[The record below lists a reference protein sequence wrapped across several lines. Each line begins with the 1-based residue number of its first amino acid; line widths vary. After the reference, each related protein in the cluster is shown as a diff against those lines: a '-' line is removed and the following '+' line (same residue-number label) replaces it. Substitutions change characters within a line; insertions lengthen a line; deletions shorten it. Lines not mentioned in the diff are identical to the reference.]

1 MIGEEVLANQKQG
14 LRLLG
19 AWRKHLQHTNFQI
32 KPAYALCVWACNGSF
47 LAVTH
52 CLHIYHQTNLAYDLG
67 LLTTLPGE
75 RSSCSEVLA
84 MPLFD
89 HREYS
94 EDAPGA
100 PSLSGCCG
108 VAHAW
113 MESASKPKKSALI
126 RFASIESYVVSL
138 QESCGKLQRDKVE
151 EQNNIQKLS
160 HEVDCPS
167 SKLEAMTQDEKKLTA
182 KLETLGDIHETLQ
195 KDFAA
200 KFDVLCSQTEVA
212 RAELKESKQNNVRK
226 ASCIKSLTDLNK
238 EMKILVDAQ
247 QQEIENVLEISQ
259 QKNME
264 KEKCIKE
271 LAFELGT
278 SRGNAREL
286 TAELDALREKL
297 QQDMIEREKTIQK
310 LSAEVISCKCDLQ
323 ELHQNMVFCTSGD
336 NCKNCA
342 EMAQIER
349 FRAAHTTKLVHRMH
363 DLRKLLQRGLDY
375 EPLEK
380 LEDIFRLL
388 ADATSPLCGVHGVY
402 SGTGPLPEDDKLNL
416 NRVFSNNQVR
426 HATLRSK

>member
-1 MIGEEVLANQKQG
+1 
-14 LRLLG
+14 
-19 AWRKHLQHTNFQI
+19 
-32 KPAYALCVWACNGSF
+32 
-47 LAVTH
+47 
-52 CLHIYHQTNLAYDLG
+52 
-67 LLTTLPGE
+67 
-75 RSSCSEVLA
+75 

-100 PSLSGCCG
+100 ASLSGCCG
-108 VAHAW
+108 FAHEW
-113 MESASKPKKSALI
+113 MESSSKPQNNALI
-126 RFASIESYVVSL
+126 RFASIESYVLSL

-160 HEVDCPS
+160 HEVDCLS
-167 SKLEAMTQDEKKLTA
+167 SKIEAMTQDEKKLTA
-182 KLETLGDIHETLQ
+182 KLETLGDFHETLQ

-200 KFDVLCSQTEVA
+200 KFDALCSQTEVA
-212 RAELKESKQNNVRK
+212 RAELKESKQSDVRK
-226 ASCIKSLTDLNK
+226 ESCIKALTDLNK

-247 QQEIENVLEISQ
+247 RQELENVLEISQ

-278 SRGNAREL
+278 SRGIAKEL
-286 TAELDALREKL
+286 TAELDALRQKL
-297 QQDMIEREKTIQK
+297 QQDMIERANTIQK

-323 ELHQNMVFCTSGD
+323 ELHQNMVFCTS

-349 FRAAHTTKLVHRMH
+349 FRAAHMTKLVHRMH

-402 SGTGPLPEDDKLNL
+402 SGTGPLPEDDILKLS
-416 NRVFSNNQVR
+416 RVFSNNQVK

>member
-1 MIGEEVLANQKQG
+1 MASPFGGMAQTSSARIFSNQTCVRAV
-14 LRLLG
+14 RLG
-19 AWRKHLQHTNFQI
+19 VQ
-32 KPAYALCVWACNGSF
+32 YGSL
-47 LAVTH
+47 LAVT
-52 CLHIYHQTNLAYDLG
+52 CLHIYHHTNLAHDLG

-100 PSLSGCCG
+100 ASLSGCCG
-108 VAHAW
+108 FAHEW
-113 MESASKPKKSALI
+113 MESSSKPQNSALI
-126 RFASIESYVVSL
+126 RFAAIESYVVSL
-138 QESCGKLQRDKVE
+138 QESCRKMQRVKVE
-151 EQNNIQKLS
+151 EQNNIQKLT
-160 HEVDCPS
+160 HEVDGLC
-167 SKLEAMTQDEKKLTA
+167 SKIEAMTRDEKKLTA
-182 KLETLGDIHETLQ
+182 KLQTLGDIHETLQ

-200 KFDVLCSQTEVA
+200 KFDVLWSQAEVA
-212 RAELKESKQNNVRK
+212 RAELKESKQNNVRQE
-226 ASCIKSLTDLNK
+226 SCIKALTDLNK
-238 EMKILVDAQ
+238 QMKILVDAQ

-271 LAFELGT
+271 LNAELGT
-278 SRGNAREL
+278 SRGNAKEL
-286 TAELDALREKL
+286 TVELDALREKL
-297 QQDMIEREKTIQK
+297 QQDMIERENTIQK
-310 LSAEVISCKCDLQ
+310 LSAEVISCKCDMQ
-323 ELHQNMVFCTSGD
+323 ELHQNMVFSTSGD

-349 FRAAHTTKLVHRMH
+349 FRVANMTKLVNRMH
-363 DLRKLLQRGLDY
+363 DLRKLLQRGLDH

-380 LEDIFRLL
+380 LENIFRLL
-388 ADATSPLCGVHGVY
+388 ADATSPFCGVRGVY
-402 SGTGPLPEDDKLNL
+402 SGTGPLPEDDILKL